1 MSQLNLAVQEALR
14 VLRAEA
20 NAQHNLIDVHV
31 DLDDVEN
38 AIAALAAVEEK
49 VRLFDGVPPMYWF
62 AWRYPTGT
70 VAYSTTAR
78 PRAGHRFAL
87 RDVDGKLWFNAIA
100 RDEHIDKLTFICERA
115 I

>member
-1 MSQLNLAVQEALR
+1 MR
-14 VLRAEA
+14 VLRSMADTYHGVQQQGEY
-20 NAQHNLIDVHV
+20 I
-31 DLDDVEN
+31 DDVEN
-38 AIAALAAVEEK
+38 AIAALSAVEEK

-62 AWRYPTGT
+62 AWRYPNGT

-100 RDEHIDKLTFICERA
+100 RDEHIAKLTFICERA
-115 I
+115 S